1 MKKIQLFLAAAFMV
15 AVASAFATK
24 ARTID
29 EYVFVDD
36 RFKLASLEPP
46 SGHCELQLGSTCKY
60 EKIADNG
67 TDPYVEPSNFSA
79 LDTDQVWVP

>member
-1 MKKIQLFLAAAFMV
+1 MKKIQLFLAATIMV
-15 AVASAFATK
+15 ATVSAFATK

-29 EYVFVDD
+29 EYVLIYG
-36 RFKLASLEPP
+36 RFELVSQQPVG
-46 SGHCELQLGSTCKY
+46 GHCEAQLGSTCKY

-79 LDTDQVWVP
+79 LDTDHVWVP